1 MQEGGGP
8 TLVAGQ
14 SKLELKGS
22 DQYWWW
28 IRQRREPLNMRKTS
42 EWEHLVVAGLRKR
55 EGKGKGDGKEADQ
68 GGLAGA
74 LIPSGQPMIPR
85 SDKANK

>member
-1 MQEGGGP
+1 
-8 TLVAGQ
+8 
-14 SKLELKGS
+14 
-22 DQYWWW
+22 
-28 IRQRREPLNMRKTS
+28 MRKTS